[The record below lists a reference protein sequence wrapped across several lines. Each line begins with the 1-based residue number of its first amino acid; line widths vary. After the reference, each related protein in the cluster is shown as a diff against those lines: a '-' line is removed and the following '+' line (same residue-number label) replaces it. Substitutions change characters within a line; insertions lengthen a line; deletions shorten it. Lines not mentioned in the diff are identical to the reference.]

1 MMKRLITVLLLLV
14 CGVFAQ
20 AQSVKDLPETKLGW
34 KIGVQSYTFRVF
46 TFKQALDKI
55 DSCGAMFIES
65 YPSQPIGGGV
75 EGKMD
80 FNMSAANRKLV
91 KSWLKDK
98 GLKIVNYGV
107 VKYTSE
113 EDWLKAFEFAKDMGI
128 ETFTAEPDTQFISYI
143 SKLCDQFKINVA
155 IHNHPDPS
163 FYWNPDVVLNAIKGQ
178 SKRMGACADI
188 GHWLRSGLD
197 PVECLKKLEG
207 HVLAMHMK
215 DLTEK
220 GNKKAHDVIWGQG
233 QSNISGVVAELKRQN
248 FKGMIS
254 AEYEFNWRNS
264 VPDVTASIK
273 YLRSLL

>member
-1 MMKRLITVLLLLV
+1 MRKLLTALLILAS
-14 CGVFAQ
+14 GIFAQ
-20 AQSVKDLPETKLGW
+20 AQSVKELPETKLGW
-34 KIGVQSYTFRVF
+34 KVGVQSYTFKEF
-46 TFKQALDKI
+46 TFREALDKI
-55 DSCGAMFIES
+55 DSCGAKYIECYS
-65 YPSQPIGGGV
+65 SMRVGGGV
-75 EGKMD
+75 EGTMD
-80 FNMSAANRKLV
+80 FNMSAAAKKTV
-91 KSWLKDK
+91 KSWLAKK

-107 VKYTSE
+107 VKYDTE
-113 EDWLKAFEFAKDMGI
+113 EDWLKLFKFAKEMGI
-128 ETFTAEPDTQFISYI
+128 ETFTAEPDPKFMAYL
-143 SKLCDQFKINVA
+143 SKLCDQFKINIA
-155 IHNHPDPS
+155 IHNHPEPS
-163 FYWNPDVVLNAIKGQ
+163 FYWNPDVVLATIKGH
-178 SKRMGACADI
+178 SNRIGACADI

-197 PVECLKKLEG
+197 PVECLKKLDG

-254 AEYEFNWRNS
+254 AEYEYNWSNS

>member
-1 MMKRLITVLLLLV
+1 MKKLITLSLLLV
-14 CGVFAQ
+14 CGLIVQ
-20 AQSVKDLPETKLGW
+20 AQSVKSLPESKLGW
-34 KIGVQSYTFRVF
+34 KIGVQSYTFRLF
-46 TFKQALDKI
+46 TFKEAIDKI
-55 DSCGAMFIES
+55 DSCGAKFIES
-65 YPSQPIGGGV
+65 FPGQPVGGGV
-75 EGKMD
+75 EDKMD
-80 FNMSAANRKLV
+80 YNMSAANRKLV

-107 VKYTSE
+107 VSYKTE
-113 EDWLKAFEFAKDMGI
+113 AEWLKVFEFAKDMGI
-128 ETFTAEPDTQFISYI
+128 ETFTAEPDTELIAYI

-163 FYWNPDVVLNAIKGQ
+163 FYWNPDVVLTAIKGQ

-188 GHWLRSGLD
+188 GHWVRSGLD
-197 PVECLKKLEG
+197 PVESLKKLEG
-207 HVLAMHMK
+207 RVMAMHMK
-215 DLTEK
+215 DLTEI

-233 QSNISGVVAELKRQN
+233 QSNISGVAAELKRQN

-254 AEYEFNWRNS
+254 AEYEYNWRNS